1 MSKTSERGI
10 DLVEI
15 LERDVYPRLSP
26 QQIYDWPGHGFK
38 QSGDRLRGNPPWGD
52 SKSGSSFAVFAD
64 LGFLDAHNSESGDPI
79 KYRYSLRVGGYG
91 YPKGRDWIDTVKEL
105 FDLAGVSFPEREWT
119 PEELKIAQ
127 RREQRQTVLQVTQ
140 QFCQGHLWTAAGVN
154 ERMHLTLDRG
164 FTDDSL
170 KEFGIGLY
178 PTVSEVKQH
187 LLEHGIDL
195 EFAKEIGILT
205 QKWEGYMIFPWSTP
219 YGQPLTLYGHQT
231 KEWAKATGKPKKYA
245 LFNPKDQGETW
256 LHTKESPFMLNR
268 AIRDRHR
275 ELVLVEGITD
285 AAIAQQ
291 LGDTRVVACVAAML
305 SKDQAAT
312 LARHGIERVIIALDP
327 DQAGDE
333 GIESC
338 IKSLLANSVTPYV
351 APRLPELDPDEFI
364 LRYGVEE
371 WIANTKKAIHG
382 HRWKARRIVGSA
394 DLTSDIQRESATKEA
409 LEYAKSQQD
418 QVAIE
423 QYFYPNISELGINS
437 LSLSGKVERSLSEFD
452 QAIKRLTEVEAITS
466 KAQQFYY
473 MSQLR
478 RELNLSDRELKTLWG
493 LSKQEEKPFAPIC
506 VHKLLGEKIEAR
518 KWLIPRFIP
527 CGAMLVWYANGGT
540 GKSLLA
546 YDALRAVASGQSWLG
561 MQCRNQSKCLI
572 IQTEEALL
580 DTQERLIYQGYL
592 EETPENSVFYTD
604 NFTFHRLDELAD
616 FVARNQIKLIMI
628 DSLTTANQGS
638 NVDEKD
644 SAYAN
649 ALVELKNKIIN
660 PHECTVILIHHENR
674 NEGIRGTTAIANTV
688 DYVVRLYR
696 GEEGKFDSKERILA
710 TEKARGGVLYSVVLK
725 LDTYTYK
732 WEFTGEVDSFGNKKI
747 LDDRLPST
755 IYQFLLENP
764 DKRFTAKELGD
775 IFAEN
780 YPFNT
785 VRDAVETLKR
795 IGEIGGA
802 YKRVA
807 LNDGRKFGCWE
818 YFTFGELTHD
828 KRTSTSEQI
837 PPAPVVAITPVS
849 SFTYNPEDVE
859 DEF

>member
-1 MSKTSERGI
+1 MQGKTSERGI

-15 LERDVYPRLSP
+15 LERDVYPRLTP
-26 QQIYDWPGHGFK
+26 QLIYNWHGHGFK

-79 KYRYSLRVGGYG
+79 KYRYSLKVGGYD
-91 YPKGRDWIDTVKEL
+91 YPKGRDWIEIVREL
-105 FDLAGVSFPEREWT
+105 FELAGVSFPEREWT
-119 PEELKIAQ
+119 PEELKVAQ
-127 RREQRQTVLQVTQ
+127 RREQRQTVIHLAQ
-140 QFCQGHLWTAAGVN
+140 QFCQVHLWTPSGVN

-164 FTDDSL
+164 FTEESL

-178 PTVSEVKQH
+178 PTVGEVKQY

-231 KEWAKATGKPKKYA
+231 KEWAKAQGKSKKYA

-256 LHTKESPFMLNR
+256 LHTKESPFLLNR
-268 AIRDRHR
+268 AIRDRHK

-285 AAIAQQ
+285 AAIAHQF
-291 LGDTRVVACVAAML
+291 GDTRVIACVAAML

-338 IKSLLANSVTPYV
+338 IKSLLANGVMPYV

-364 LRYGVEE
+364 LRYGIEE
-371 WIANTKKAIHG
+371 WVANSKKAIHG

-394 DLTSDIQRESATKEA
+394 DLTNDIQRETATKEA

-437 LSLSGKVERSLSEFD
+437 LSLSGKVEQSLSEFD

-478 RELNLSDRELKTLWG
+478 RELNLNDRELKTLWG
-493 LSKQEEKPFAPIC
+493 LSKQEEKPFVPVTVREFI
-506 VHKLLGEKIEAR
+506 GEKIEAR

-527 CGAMLVWYANGGT
+527 CGALLLWYAGGGT

-546 YDALRAVASGQSWLG
+546 YDALRSVGAGQKWLG
-561 MQCRNQSKCLI
+561 MQCRNKSKCLI
-572 IQTEEALL
+572 IQTEESQL
-580 DTQERLIYQGYL
+580 DTKERLIYQGYL
-592 EETPENSVFYTD
+592 EEVPDDVFYTD
-604 NFTFHRLDELAD
+604 NFTFYMIDELAD
-616 FVARNQIKLIMI
+616 FVKRNQIKLIMI
-628 DSLTTANQGS
+628 DSLTTASKGS
-638 NVDEKD
+638 TSLEKD
-644 SAYAN
+644 SSYADT
-649 ALVELKNKIIN
+649 LVELKNKIIN
-660 PHECTVILIHHENR
+660 PHECTVVLIHHENS
-674 NEGIRGTTAIANTV
+674 GGGMRGTRAIHDTV
-688 DYVVRLYR
+688 DYVVQLAR
-696 GEEGKFDSKERILA
+696 GEEGKLDPKERTLT
-710 TEKARGGVLYSVVLK
+710 TEKARGGVIYSVIIK
-725 LDTYTYK
+725 LNTYTYQ
-732 WEFTGEVDSFGNKKI
+732 WEYVGELDGFGNKKSV
-747 LDDRLPST
+747 DDRLSST
-755 IYQFLLENP
+755 VYQFLLENP
-764 DKRFTAKELGD
+764 GKQYTSKQIQDMFSAS
-775 IFAEN
+775 
-780 YPFNT
+780 YPADT

-795 IGEIGGA
+795 IGEIGGK
-802 YKRVA
+802 YERVT
-807 LNDGRKFGCWE
+807 LQDGRQFGRWE
-818 YFTFGELTHD
+818 YFTFGEVSHD
-828 KRTSTSEQI
+828 KSMTQHDEVN
-837 PPAPVVAITPVS
+837 PVVELES
-849 SFTYNPEDVE
+849 Y
-859 DEF
+859 EF